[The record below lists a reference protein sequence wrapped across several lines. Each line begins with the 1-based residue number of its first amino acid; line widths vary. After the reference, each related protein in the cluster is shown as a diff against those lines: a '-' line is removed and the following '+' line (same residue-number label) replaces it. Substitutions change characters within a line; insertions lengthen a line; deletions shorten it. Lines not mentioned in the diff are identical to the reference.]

1 MDRNNDTSDND
12 MGVETVESATKLNI
26 HHNVIIG
33 FNGDIESFVAQRKSK
48 GLSQSQIADVLGYA
62 NTSIIGHF
70 EAGVK
75 GLDSRGYTLFCLIT
89 DIHPEYVLLQDD
101 IEHDLLLVTA
111 PDGEDIRQ
119 TRLNA
124 SRMTQPK
131 MAKLLGL
138 SSKTLVSNYE
148 NNRKNPSVQNWTIFL
163 LITDQHP
170 HYSIYR
176 RFNKDVFIEQPD
188 WVVSASIDSDG
199 VARGHSVP
207 LAELK
212 RDGSIWNP
220 NSDASIII
228 GYGYDSRDWAN
239 SAIART

>member
-1 MDRNNDTSDND
+1 MNDNNTGDND
-12 MGVETVESATKLNI
+12 MSIEVGEPAIKLNI
-26 HHNVIIG
+26 HHNVIVN
-33 FNGDIESFVAQRKSK
+33 FDGDVENFIAQRKSR
-48 GLSQSQIADVLGYA
+48 GLSQSQVAQVLGYS

-75 GLDSRGYTLFCLIT
+75 GLDSRGYTLFCLVT
-89 DIHPEYVLLQDD
+89 DTHPEYVLLQDNAD
-101 IEHDLLLVTA
+101 HDLLLVTA

-124 SRMTQPK
+124 NRMTQPK

-148 NNRKNPSVQNWTIFL
+148 NNRKNPSIQNWTIFL

-170 HYSIYR
+170 HYSLHR
-176 RFNKDVFIEQPD
+176 RFNEDVFTDQPD
-188 WVVSASIDSDG
+188 WVVSASVDLDG

-212 RDGSIWNP
+212 RDDSIWNP
-220 NSDASIII
+220 NSDASIVI
-228 GYGYDSRDWAN
+228 GYGYDSRDWEN
-239 SAIART
+239 SALARA